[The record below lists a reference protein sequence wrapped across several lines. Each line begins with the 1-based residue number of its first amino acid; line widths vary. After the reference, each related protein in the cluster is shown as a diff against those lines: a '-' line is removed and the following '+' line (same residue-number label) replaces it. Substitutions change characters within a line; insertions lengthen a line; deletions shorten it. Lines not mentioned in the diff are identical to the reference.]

1 MEQTLVLIKPDGIQR
16 ELAGTIIERF
26 ERRSLKIV
34 GMKMIQMGEKMAK
47 KHYGIHEG
55 KPFFNGLINYITSS
69 PIIAMVLEGPNAVEV
84 VRRTMGETNAGSATL
99 GTIRGDYA
107 LTMERNLVHGSDSPE
122 NAVNE
127 INLFFAKEEIVEY
140 AKETDK

>member
-1 MEQTLVLIKPDGIQR
+1 MERTLVLIKPDGIQR

-34 GMKMIQMGEKMAK
+34 GIKMIHMDEKMAK

-55 KPFFNGLINYITSS
+55 KPFFDGLISYITSN

-84 VRRTMGETNAGSATL
+84 VRRTMGETNASSATL

-122 NAVNE
+122 TAVDE
-127 INLFFAKEEIVEY
+127 INLFFAKEEILEY
-140 AKETDK
+140 AKDTDR